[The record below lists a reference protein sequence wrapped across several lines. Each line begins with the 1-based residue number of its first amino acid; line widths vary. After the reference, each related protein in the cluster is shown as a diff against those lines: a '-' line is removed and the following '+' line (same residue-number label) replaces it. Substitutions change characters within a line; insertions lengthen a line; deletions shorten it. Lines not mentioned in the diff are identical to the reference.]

1 MNRKLY
7 LLLPF
12 ALLTL
17 HACTASGDPVEGNAE
32 FPNDG
37 GKASSSDSKSSSSA
51 VEPDVNSDIFG
62 LFDWVKIPKSSITR
76 GVNSFGVNA
85 FSMATTEV
93 TQKVYKFV
101 MDELPKQSK
110 EGDKRPVSNVNWFH
124 AALFC
129 NAFSKLAG
137 LDTAYVY
144 KSVIGDSVLVDLTI
158 DYSAIA
164 VRLPTENEWEIAA
177 RGGTTTTYYWD
188 VDVASKY
195 AYYGQTSGPDE
206 VAKKLPNE
214 FGLYDMAGNVAE
226 WTSTV
231 YTEAGVESM
240 ADMNPELSYNAAKE
254 DPYRLKKKSVRGGS
268 WKDPESMIRSAW
280 RSYEYQNQPRCF
292 VGFRCVRT
300 MVNDKPGTNKVSGST
315 AKGGSK
321 SARSSSTGQTL
332 STRKT
337 RR

>member
-7 LLLPF
+7 LLLLPF
-12 ALLTL
+12 AFLTL
-17 HACTASGDPVEGNAE
+17 DACTASGDPVEGKVV
-32 FPNDG
+32 FPIDG
-37 GKASSSDSKSSSSA
+37 DKASSADSKSSSSA
-51 VEPDVNSDIFG
+51 EKSDTSDIFG
-62 LFDWVKIPKSSITR
+62 KFDWVKIPKSSITR

-93 TQKVYKFV
+93 TQKVYEFV
-101 MDELPKQSK
+101 MKELPKQSK
-110 EGDKRPVSNVNWFH
+110 EGDKRAVSNVNWFR

-164 VRLPTENEWEIAA
+164 VRLPTENEWEVAA

-226 WTSTV
+226 WVNDWYDAYPKNKSDN
-231 YTEAGVESM
+231 YMGPESG
-240 ADMNPELSYNAAKE
+240 D
-254 DPYRLKKKSVRGGS
+254 YRVVRGGGWS
-268 WKDPESMIRSAW
+268 DKVTVLAPKEREKHDPALSKATL
-280 RSYEYQNQPRCF
+280 
-292 VGFRCVRT
+292 GFRLVY
-300 MVNDKPGTNKVSGST
+300 
-315 AKGGSK
+315 
-321 SARSSSTGQTL
+321 STGF
-332 STRKT
+332 
-337 RR
+337 